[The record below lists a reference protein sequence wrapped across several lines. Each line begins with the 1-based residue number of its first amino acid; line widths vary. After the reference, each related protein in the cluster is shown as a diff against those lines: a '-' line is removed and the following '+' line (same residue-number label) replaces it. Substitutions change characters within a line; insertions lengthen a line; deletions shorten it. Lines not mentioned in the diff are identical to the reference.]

1 MFVFVC
7 LQAAGS
13 LPRPHS
19 VLHVQHGESSHT
31 FATTVGRSIRLRL
44 TLGVVIKLLLLLL
57 IIFHIPHQSVAQ
69 HAVKQQQAVVEVM
82 SLLKITTAYRKES
95 FQVGIRQL

>member
-31 FATTVGRSIRLRL
+31 PATTVGRSIRLRL
-44 TLGVVIKLLLLLL
+44 TVGLVIKLLLLLVVL

-69 HAVKQQQAVVEVM
+69 HVVKQEQAVVEVM
-82 SLLKITTAYRKES
+82 SLL
-95 FQVGIRQL
+95 